1 MIYVDASDNGID
13 KVNEKDFT
21 AVPTTLWGCVAKM
34 NPMWWDD
41 SSNEM
46 DLFLKAVEVA
56 RD

>member
-21 AVPTTLWGCVAKM
+21 AVPTTLWGRVAKM